1 MRNLGSMFK
10 NIKFENIIFPS
21 LCKQI
26 LEADSS
32 IRFVGVANKFGTQIA
47 SQYRKGLVP
56 LLTESQSQLSIV
68 ESAIRM
74 YTRIGE
80 KSVESKLG
88 NPIYSFTLYEKK
100 IKRATFFLDNED
112 YPILIVSFDK
122 EEDAVAKADHG
133 YVTLN
138 KILSIVKE
146 QIRFDS

>member
-1 MRNLGSMFK
+1 MFK
-10 NIKFENIIFPS
+10 DAKLENVIFPS

-56 LLTESQSQLSIV
+56 LLTESQSQLSII

-74 YTRIGE
+74 YTRIEE
-80 KSVESKLG
+80 KDVKSKLG

-100 IKRATFFLDNED
+100 IKRATFLLENED
-112 YPILIVSFDK
+112 YPILMVSFDK

-146 QIRFDS
+146 QIRLDK

>member
-1 MRNLGSMFK
+1 MFK
-10 NIKFENIIFPS
+10 DAKLENVIFPS
-21 LCKQI
+21 LCKLI
-26 LEADSS
+26 LEADGS

-56 LLTESQSQLSIV
+56 LLTESQSQLSII

-74 YTRIGE
+74 YTRIEE
-80 KSVESKLG
+80 KDVKSKLG

-100 IKRATFFLDNED
+100 IKRATFLLENED
-112 YPILIVSFDK
+112 YPILMVSLDK

-138 KILSIVKE
+138 KILSILKE
-146 QIRFDS
+146 QIDLTSKK

>member
-1 MRNLGSMFK
+1 MFK
-10 NIKFENIIFPS
+10 DAKLENVIFPS

-88 NPIYSFTLYEKK
+88 ILY
-100 IKRATFFLDNED
+100 IKRATFLLENED
-112 YPILIVSFDK
+112 YPILMVSLDE
-122 EEDAVAKADHG
+122 EEDVVAKSDRG

-146 QIRFDS
+146 QIRFDK

>member
-1 MRNLGSMFK
+1 MFK
-10 NIKFENIIFPS
+10 NMKLENVVFPS
-21 LCKQI
+21 LCKRI
-26 LEADSS
+26 LEADNS
-32 IRFVGVANKFGTQIA
+32 IRFVGVANKFGTQVA
-47 SQYRKGLVP
+47 SRYRKGLVP
-56 LLTESQSQLSIV
+56 LLTESQSQLSII

-100 IKRATFFLDNED
+100 IKRATFLLENED
-112 YPILIVSFDK
+112 YPILMVSLDK
-122 EEDAVAKADHG
+122 EEDAIAKADHG

-146 QIRFDS
+146 QIQFDK

>member
-1 MRNLGSMFK
+1 MFK
-10 NIKFENIIFPS
+10 NTKLENVILPS

-26 LEADSS
+26 LEADNS

-56 LLTESQSQLSIV
+56 LLTESQSQLSTI

-80 KSVESKLG
+80 KDVESKLG

-100 IKRATFFLDNED
+100 IKRATFLLENED
-112 YPILIVSFDK
+112 YPILMISLDK
-122 EEDAVAKADHG
+122 EEDAVAIADHG
-133 YVTLN
+133 YVTFN

-146 QIRFDS
+146 QIRFDR

>member
-1 MRNLGSMFK
+1 MFK
-10 NIKFENIIFPS
+10 NIKLENVIFPS
-21 LCKQI
+21 LCKRI

-56 LLTESQSQLSIV
+56 LLTEGQSQLSII

-80 KSVESKLG
+80 KDVESKLG
-88 NPIYSFTLYEKK
+88 NPIFSFTLYGKK

-112 YPILIVSFDK
+112 YPILMVSLDE
-122 EEDAVAKADHG
+122 EEDAVTKADHG

-146 QIRFDS
+146 QIRFDK

>member
-1 MRNLGSMFK
+1 MKL
-10 NIKFENIIFPS
+10 ENVVFPS
-21 LCKQI
+21 LCKRI
-26 LEADSS
+26 LEADNS
-32 IRFVGVANKFGTQIA
+32 IRFVGVANKFGTQVA
-47 SQYRKGLVP
+47 SRYRKGLVP
-56 LLTESQSQLSIV
+56 LLTESQSQLSII

-100 IKRATFFLDNED
+100 IKRATFLLENED
-112 YPILIVSFDK
+112 YPILMVSLDK
-122 EEDAVAKADHG
+122 EEDAIAKADHG

-146 QIRFDS
+146 QIQFDK

>member
-1 MRNLGSMFK
+1 MFK
-10 NIKFENIIFPS
+10 NIKLENVIFPS
-21 LCKQI
+21 LCKRI

-32 IRFVGVANKFGTQIA
+32 IRFVGIANKFGTQIS

-56 LLTESQSQLSIV
+56 LLTESQSQLSTI

-80 KSVESKLG
+80 KSVKSKLG

-112 YPILIVSFDK
+112 YPILMVSFDK
-122 EEDAVAKADHG
+122 EEDAVTKADHV

-146 QIRFDS
+146 QIRFDK

>member
-10 NIKFENIIFPS
+10 NMKLENVIFPS
-21 LCKQI
+21 LCKRI
-26 LEADSS
+26 LEADTS

-56 LLTESQSQLSIV
+56 LLTESQSQLSTI

-100 IKRATFFLDNED
+100 IKRATFLLENED
-112 YPILIVSFDK
+112 YPILLVSLDE

-146 QIRFDS
+146 QIRFDK

>member
-1 MRNLGSMFK
+1 MFK
-10 NIKFENIIFPS
+10 NMKLENVVFPS

-32 IRFVGVANKFGTQIA
+32 IRFVGVANKFGTQVA
-47 SQYRKGLVP
+47 SRYRKGLVP
-56 LLTESQSQLSIV
+56 LLTESQYRLSII

-100 IKRATFFLDNED
+100 IKRATFLLENED
-112 YPILIVSFDK
+112 YPILMVSLDK
-122 EEDAVAKADHG
+122 EEDAIAKADHG

-146 QIRFDS
+146 QIRFDK

>member
-1 MRNLGSMFK
+1 MFK
-10 NIKFENIIFPS
+10 DAKLENIIFPS

-32 IRFVGVANKFGTQIA
+32 IRFVGVANKLGTQIS

-56 LLTESQSQLSIV
+56 LLTESQCQLSTI
-68 ESAIRM
+68 ESTIRM

-112 YPILIVSFDK
+112 YPILMVSLDK
-122 EEDAVAKADHG
+122 EEDAVAKPDHG
-133 YVTLN
+133 YVTLS

-146 QIRFDS
+146 QIRFDK